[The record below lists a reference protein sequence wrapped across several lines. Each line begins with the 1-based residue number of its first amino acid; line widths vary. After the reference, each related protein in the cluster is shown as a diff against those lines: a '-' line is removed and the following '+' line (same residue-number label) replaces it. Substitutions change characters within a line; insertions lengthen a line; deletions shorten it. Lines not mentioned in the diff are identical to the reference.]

1 MGDTG
6 QVSVGWESVVRA
18 VPGGVGVQEE
28 EALAYV
34 SPTFAGI
41 VGRSREKLRD
51 SPWESLFEPGASERM
66 RAALDAART
75 GGRWRGEVSMVGA
88 GRVPVEL
95 SLSSPAGTDAVVWW
109 LSGRD
114 PEAADEHDAETL
126 PRGTSARLARTVL
139 NTIDDVVYVIA
150 EDSSFWFWNERL
162 AETTGYSHE
171 EIAAMDPME
180 FIPED
185 QHEYVPGLRE
195 AIESIEDRRVEV
207 DILTADGERVPHEF
221 SGTTFEDPETGRSF
235 RCGVAR
241 DISERRER
249 ERTLR
254 RQRDELATLNRI
266 NALLFETAREA
277 IRTGSWEAVTRV
289 LCEQVVASEF
299 YRFAWVGRFDRG
311 TDRLA
316 RVAADGVDGGLET
329 IRTDGPAD
337 GEDRDVVR
345 RAVHT
350 GELAVTR
357 RRDGAA
363 WRWDETAVD
372 GGIGSVAAVPLD
384 HDGTVYGC
392 LVLGTERPDAFE
404 PRERTGLE
412 VLGRLVGIVLHA
424 ARTQKL
430 LFADSVV
437 ELEFEAARGESPL
450 LSVGSELDCTLS
462 LDGYV
467 PGGEGWV
474 LYLSTERLA
483 PTEVANAVGQ
493 NPRVETVRA
502 ITGGDRSARF
512 EVGVSASSLLDVVT
526 DAGAAVRTATVTPT
540 ETRFVVEAP
549 IDADIRR
556 IVDRVV
562 AAFPEADPLA
572 TRERNREP
580 VTVGRPGGVLDEL
593 TARQREVL
601 EAAYRAG
608 YFAWPRESTA
618 EEVADA
624 LGIAPSTVH
633 AHLRK
638 SEANILS
645 ELLDTAA

>member
-6 QVSVGWESVVRA
+6 EVSVGWEGVARA
-18 VPGGVGVQEE
+18 VPGGVGVQEGE
-28 EALAYV
+28 TLAYV
-34 SPTFAGI
+34 SPAFAGI
-41 VGRSREKLRD
+41 VGRSRENLRG
-51 SPWESLFEPGASERM
+51 SPWQSLFEPDGTERM
-66 RAALDAART
+66 RAALDAARA
-75 GGRWRGEVSMVGA
+75 GGRWRGDVSIVGA

-95 SLSSPAGTDAVVWW
+95 TLSSPEGVDAVVWS
-109 LSGRD
+109 LSERD
-114 PEAADEHDAETL
+114 AETVDERDTETL

-162 AETTGYSHE
+162 AETTGYAYD

-185 QHEYVPGLRE
+185 QREYVPGLRE

-241 DISERRER
+241 DIAERRER

-289 LCEQVVASEF
+289 LCEQVTASEF
-299 YRFAWVGRFDRG
+299 YRFAWVGRFERG
-311 TDRLA
+311 TDRLT

-329 IRTDGPAD
+329 IRTDGPTEGDA
-337 GEDRDVVR
+337 RDVVT
-345 RAVHT
+345 RAVRSGDVDVAT
-350 GELAVTR
+350 GPGGLA
-357 RRDGAA
+357 
-363 WRWDETAVD
+363 WQWDDLTGD
-372 GGIGSVAAVPLD
+372 GGTESVAAVPLD

-392 LVLGTERPDAFE
+392 LVLGTERSAAFA

-412 VLGRLVGIVLHA
+412 VLGRLVGIVSRA

-437 ELEFEAARGESPL
+437 ELEFEATRGESPL
-450 LSVGSELDCTLS
+450 LSVGDDLDCTLS

-467 PGGEGWV
+467 PSGEGWV
-474 LYLSTERLA
+474 LYLSSEGAA
-483 PTEVANAVGQ
+483 PDEVADAIRE
-493 NPRVETVRA
+493 NPRVEAVRA
-502 ITGGDRSARF
+502 VTGGDRSGRF
-512 EVGVSASSLLDVVT
+512 EVVVSASSLLDAVA
-526 DAGAAVRTATVTPT
+526 DAGAAVRSVTAAPT
-540 ETRFVVEAP
+540 GTRFVVEAP
-549 IDADIRR
+549 VDADIRR

-562 AAFPEADPLA
+562 ADFPGAKPLA

-580 VTVGRPGGVLDEL
+580 ATVGRPGGVLDEL

-601 EAAYRAG
+601 EAAFRAG
-608 YFAWPRESTA
+608 YFDWPRESTA
-618 EEVADA
+618 EEVAEA
-624 LGIAPSTVH
+624 LGVAASTVH

-638 SEANILS
+638 SEATILS
-645 ELLDTAA
+645 ALLDAAE

>member
-1 MGDTG
+1 MDNAGH
-6 QVSVGWESVVRA
+6 VSAGWEDVARA
-18 VPGGVGVQEE
+18 VPGGVGIQEGE
-28 EALAYV
+28 TLAYV

-51 SPWESLFEPGASERM
+51 SPWESLFEPGETERM

-75 GGRWRGEVSMVGA
+75 GGRWRGEVSIVGA
-88 GRVPVEL
+88 GRVPAEL
-95 SLSSPAGTDAVVWW
+95 TLSSPEGVEAVVWW
-109 LSGRD
+109 VSERD
-114 PEAADEHDAETL
+114 PDAADEGDAEAL

-162 AETTGYSHE
+162 AETTGYSYE

-185 QHEYVPGLRE
+185 QHEYVPGLRQ

-241 DISERRER
+241 DIAERRER

-277 IRTGSWEAVTRV
+277 IRTGSWGAVTRV
-289 LCEQVVASEF
+289 LCEQVAASEF

-311 TDRLA
+311 TDRLT
-316 RVAADGVDGGLET
+316 RVAADGAAGGLET
-329 IRTDGPAD
+329 VRTDGSTD
-337 GEDRDVVR
+337 GEARDVVA
-345 RAVHT
+345 RAVRT
-350 GELAVTR
+350 GNVEVTTRQDGLAWQWDDPA
-357 RRDGAA
+357 RDGGT
-363 WRWDETAVD
+363 E
-372 GGIGSVAAVPLD
+372 SVAAVPLD

-392 LVLGTERPDAFE
+392 LVLGTERSDAFG

-437 ELEFEAARGESPL
+437 ELEFEATRGESPL
-450 LSVGSELDCTLS
+450 LPVGDELDCTLS

-474 LYLSTERLA
+474 LYLSAEGVE
-483 PTEVANAVGQ
+483 PTEVADAIGE

-502 ITGGDRSARF
+502 ITAGDRSGRF
-512 EVGVSASSLLDVVT
+512 EVVVSASALLDAVT
-526 DAGAAVRTATVTPT
+526 DAGATVRTATVTPT
-540 ETRFVVEAP
+540 GTRFVVEAP
-549 IDADIRR
+549 FDADIRR
-556 IVDRVV
+556 VADRVV
-562 AAFPEADPLA
+562 AAFPEAEPLA

-580 VTVGRPGGVLDEL
+580 ATVGRPGGVLDEL

-624 LGIAPSTVH
+624 LGVAPSTVH

-638 SEANILS
+638 SEAAILA
-645 ELLDTAA
+645 ELLDAAE